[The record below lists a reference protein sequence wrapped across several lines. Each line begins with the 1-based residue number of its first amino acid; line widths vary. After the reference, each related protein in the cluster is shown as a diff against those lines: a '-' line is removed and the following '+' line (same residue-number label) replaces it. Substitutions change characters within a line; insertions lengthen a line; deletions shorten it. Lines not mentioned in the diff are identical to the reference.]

1 MPTDELENELRT
13 TLAKTAADFVSL
25 DQARQRLL
33 QRDYHPRRGNRP
45 PAAGIIAGAA
55 GMALVLGLGL
65 SGAFGSA
72 SHQPSHL
79 ADAELAAW
87 TVVKQPGGTVNVKI
101 REFRNPAGLQAALR
115 ADGVPASVILLPSP
129 PANGNPPPGDPC
141 HGGPWSNFVQSKVVT
156 GGPFT
161 KAGMFIHLSALPRHA
176 GIQLVATANVGSYS
190 PQRHGGMF
198 VGYWLVEA
206 SPQCTGS

>member
-1 MPTDELENELRT
+1 MPTDELEHELRR
-13 TLAKTAADFVSL
+13 TLARTAADFESL

-33 QRDYHPRRGNRP
+33 QRDYHPRGGSRRR
-45 PAAGIIAGAA
+45 AAGIVAG
-55 GMALVLGLGL
+55 GALVLGLGL
-65 SGAFGSA
+65 SGVFGSA
-72 SHQPSHL
+72 GYRPSHS
-79 ADAELAAW
+79 AHAQLAAW
-87 TVVKQPGGTVNVKI
+87 TVVKQADGTVDVKI
-101 REFRNPAGLQAALR
+101 REFRDPAGLQRTLR
-115 ADGVPASVILLPSP
+115 ADGVPASVILLRSA

-161 KAGMFIHLSALPRHA
+161 KAGMFIHLSALPRNA
-176 GIQLVATANVGSYS
+176 GIQFVATANIGSYS

-198 VGYWLVEA
+198 VGYWLVQA